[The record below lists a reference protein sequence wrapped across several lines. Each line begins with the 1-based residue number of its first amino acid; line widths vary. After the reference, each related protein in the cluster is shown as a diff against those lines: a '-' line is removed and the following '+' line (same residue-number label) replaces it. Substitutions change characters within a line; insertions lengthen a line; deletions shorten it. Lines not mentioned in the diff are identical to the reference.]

1 MHRAWVTG
9 HKEGSGAQP
18 SVDKIASLFA
28 PSLLACCRV
37 SVHFFALFC
46 AILGP
51 IFGSFLVPKMRPRFC
66 YFNCKCINGLKSG
79 PNFGSNFGYHFWA
92 PKSATFLLPCGCP
105 GQNFGPI
112 FGCLGLAV
120 SLLLICKRQRWQD
133 PMLRI
138 PLLLLCRFRG
148 LS

>member
-66 YFNCKCINGLKSG
+66 HFNCKCINGLKSG

-92 PKSATFLLPCGCP
+92 PKSVTFLLPGGCP
-105 GQNFGPI
+105 GQNFWSHIWVPWA
-112 FGCLGLAV
+112 CCEVLAYLQQAKMA
-120 SLLLICKRQRWQD
+120 SSHAAHAHAA
-133 PMLRI
+133 PMLV
-138 PLLLLCRFRG
+138 
-148 LS
+148 